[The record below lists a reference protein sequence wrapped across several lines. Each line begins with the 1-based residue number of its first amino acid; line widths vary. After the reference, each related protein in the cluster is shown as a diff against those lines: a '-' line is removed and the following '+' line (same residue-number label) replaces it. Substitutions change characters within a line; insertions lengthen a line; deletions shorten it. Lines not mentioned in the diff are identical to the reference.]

1 MGASVVR
8 RAVIAA
14 IVSIA
19 LAGCFADRA
28 AATVIGNGTPA
39 GCTSAAVVSAVAQ
52 GGTISF
58 DCGPGA
64 VTITMA
70 QTAKVVNTSPSVV
83 INGGGKVTLSGQ
95 GAQRILYMDTCD
107 RKQVWTTSHCQQQ
120 STPKLVI
127 ENMTIQDGES
137 TGDGQTGGGAVY
149 AFGGELT
156 IENSTFADNRCA
168 AASGPD
174 VGGGAVAA
182 LWQDHSSTVRI
193 SGSRFTGNVCDN
205 GGAGGGGGAVFATQ
219 NQLAISGSTF
229 SSNSCAPTGPDVG
242 GAGVRAYLMHSPVVV
257 TASTFSDNV
266 CSNGAALSS
275 IGASWTVEHST
286 FTGNQAV
293 GNGANPPAKGT
304 PGGGSGGA
312 IYNDGN
318 KMHLSLIDSTLENNS
333 ANEGGG
339 AIFFVSD
346 NRAGTLS
353 ITGSKLIANPSKGFE
368 TPGLPGIYFLGA
380 HAPTIRNSVIKP

>member
-1 MGASVVR
+1 MR
-8 RAVIAA
+8 RAAATLAAVIAA
-14 IVSIA
+14 SIA
-19 LAGCFADRA
+19 SGAGAGMA
-28 AATVIGNGTPA
+28 AASVVGSGTPSS
-39 GCTSAAVVSAVAQ
+39 CTSAAVVAAVAQ

-58 DCGPGA
+58 NCGSAA
-64 VTITMA
+64 VTIDMT

-83 INGGGKVTLSGQ
+83 LNGGGKVTLSGQ

-127 ENMTIQDGES
+127 ENITFEDGNS
-137 TGDGQTGGGAVY
+137 AGDGQTGGGAIY
-149 AFGGELT
+149 AFGGQLT
-156 IENSTFADNRCA
+156 IQNSTFTDNRCA

-182 LWQDHSSTVRI
+182 LWQDHKTAVKI
-193 SGSRFTGNVCDN
+193 SGSQFNGNVCDN

-219 NQLAISGSTF
+219 NGLSVSGSTF
-229 SSNSCAPTGPDVG
+229 DSNSCAATGPDVG
-242 GAGVRAYLMHSPVVV
+242 GAGVRAYIMHGTVLVSG
-257 TASTFSDNV
+257 STFTDNS

-275 IGASWTVEHST
+275 ISASWTVQHST
-286 FTGNQAV
+286 FTGNQAT

-318 KMHLSLIDSTLENNS
+318 KMHLSLVDSTLENNT

-346 NRAGTLS
+346 DRSGTMS
-353 ITGSKLIANPSKGFE
+353 ISGSRLIGNPDTFQNG
-368 TPGLPGIYFLGA
+368 GLPGIYFLGA
-380 HAPTIRNSVIKP
+380 HKPTIRNSVLKP